1 MSALE
6 AFLLG
11 LVQGLTEFLPVSSS
25 GHLVIGKALF
35 GIELEDASF
44 EIIVHI
50 ATALSIVV
58 VFRRQIWEMIA
69 DTVRFRKTEATAL
82 TWRVLFSAL
91 PVLVV
96 GLFFKDR
103 VEVFFTTKGT
113 AVVGWML
120 LLTAVLLGLA
130 HWLSVRRQ
138 RTGKTHPIR
147 FLDAFII
154 GVAQACAVMPGLSR
168 SGATIATG
176 LMLGVEKD
184 KVAPF
189 SFLMVLI
196 PILGQ
201 AFLGI
206 VGGEFTPAATGLS
219 VTAIGIGFVTAFASG
234 WLACRF
240 MLALVRN
247 MKLTWFAGYCLLVGL
262 ASVLFL

>member
-1 MSALE
+1 MNALE

-25 GHLVIGKALF
+25 GHLLIGKVLF
-35 GIELEDASF
+35 GIELENASF

-58 VFRRQIWEMIA
+58 VFGKQIWEMVA
-69 DTVRFRKTEATAL
+69 DTVRFRKTEASAL
-82 TWRVLFSAL
+82 TWRILLSAL

-96 GLFFKDR
+96 GLFFKDK
-103 VEVFFTTKGT
+103 VEIFFTAKG
-113 AVVGWML
+113 AKVVGWML
-120 LLTAVLLGLA
+120 LLTACLLGLSQ
-130 HWLSVRRQ
+130 WLSVRRQ
-138 RTGKTHPIR
+138 QTGKTHPIR
-147 FLDAFII
+147 FIDAFVI
-154 GVAQACAVMPGLSR
+154 GMAQACAVMPGLSR

-176 LMLGVEKD
+176 LILGVEKD

-206 VGGEFTPAATGLS
+206 AGGEFTPAATGLS
-219 VTAIGIGFVTAFASG
+219 VTAMAVGFVTAFASG

-240 MLALVRN
+240 MLALVRKR
-247 MKLTWFAGYCLLVGL
+247 KLTWFAVYCFVVGL
-262 ASVLFL
+262 VAVLFL